1 MQPTKNN
8 TKFIMNNITMKLQRF
23 SILLFA
29 IFCCAICS
37 YSQNVLDQIIVVVGD
52 DMIKQSDVENQ
63 QKLMEQQGEKSTKC
77 DIFKEM
83 VMQKLLVDQAK
94 IDSVE
99 VSDGEVNN
107 EIDRRIAIISG
118 QKGGLAQLES
128 FYGKTEYEIRNDWK
142 PVIKDQLM
150 AQKAQN
156 TIIGDVEVSPNDVR
170 LYFDENQADMPTIPT
185 RYEFAQI
192 VIKPA
197 VSPEEDKALRAKME
211 EIRKRAI
218 NGENFSKLAIL
229 YSDDSESAKMGGLL
243 GDYLSRGE
251 LVPEFAAVAFRLKEG
266 EISRVVKT
274 DFGYHIIQ
282 MVELK
287 GEKAKLKHIL
297 LKPQVTV
304 ATMQKAFAKADSIRK
319 AIGDSLT
326 FEQAAVRFST
336 DEKTKNNG
344 GLYMNPYTG
353 TPQFEE
359 GMIDPTTWYSLKTM
373 KPGDISEPILTYDD
387 KGSQVYKILKL
398 VSYTP
403 EHKATLFDD
412 YSDVKEMALDA
423 KKENVLNQ
431 WLKKKSSE
439 IFISIKSEEYQD
451 CDLKFED

>member
-1 MQPTKNN
+1 MSFN
-8 TKFIMNNITMKLQRF
+8 KLF
-23 SILLFA
+23 LTIVVIISFA
-29 IFCCAICS
+29 GFS
-37 YSQNVLDQIIVVVGD
+37 YSQVLDQIIVVVGD

-63 QKLMEQQGEKSTKC
+63 QALLAQQGQKSTKC
-77 DIFKEM
+77 EIFKEM
-83 VMQKLLVDQAK
+83 VMQKLLVDQSR

-99 VSDGEVNN
+99 VSDNEINS
-107 EIDRRIAIISG
+107 EIDRRIAMISG
-118 QKGGLAQLES
+118 TKGGLAQLEA

-142 PVIKDQLM
+142 PVIKDQLL
-150 AQKAQN
+150 AQKVQN

-170 LYFDENQADMPTIPT
+170 LYFQENQENMPDIPT

-197 VSPEEDKALRAKME
+197 VSAEEDKALRKKME
-211 EIRKRAI
+211 DIRQRAI

-304 ATMQKAFAKADSIRK
+304 ASMQKAFQKADSVRK
-319 AIGDSLT
+319 AISDSLT
-326 FEQAAVRFST
+326 FEQAALKFSV

-359 GMIDPTTWYSLKTM
+359 NMIEPTTWYTLKEM

-403 EHKATLFDD
+403 EHKATLLDD
-412 YSDVKEMALDA
+412 YSDVKDMALEA

-431 WLKKKSSE
+431 WMKKKLNE
-439 IFISIKSEEYQD
+439 IFLSIKSDEYKN
-451 CDLKFED
+451 CDLKF